1 MSQPVLAASQ
11 RTLRIPMTDRC
22 ESLNAAAAGAVVLWR
37 MGFGGDR
44 VTRKGSGRL

>member
-1 MSQPVLAASQ
+1 MVIGSEGRGVSQPVLAASQ

-37 MGFGGDR
+37 MGFGG
-44 VTRKGSGRL
+44 TQ